1 MPDEEAFCVLVR
13 LMDSYNLR
21 SHYLADMPGLQLRLF
36 QLDRLLEE
44 TIPLLH
50 THFVRKGIKSSMW
63 ASQWFMTLFSYRSAS
78 FTMLKT
84 KLIFSFPLSL
94 VYRVLDI
101 VFAEGLEA
109 MFRFSLAILL
119 RSEDKLLG
127 MEFEQI
133 LSYLQSDLFE
143 IYRIDTEGE
152 DGKGKDQDAQ
162 GDENWKANEFV
173 RDAYEIRM

>member
-1 MPDEEAFCVLVR
+1 VGLTVVHDLV
-13 LMDSYNLR
+13 
-21 SHYLADMPGLQLRLF
+21 F
-36 QLDRLLEE
+36 
-44 TIPLLH
+44 I
-50 THFVRKGIKSSMW
+50 
-63 ASQWFMTLFSYRSAS
+63 SAS
-78 FTMLKT
+78 HSTST
-84 KLIFSFPLSL
+84 DEKLTSRFPLSL

-119 RSEDKLLG
+119 RSEDKLLS
-127 MEFEQI
+127 MDFEQI

-143 IYRIDTEGE
+143 IYRVESESSDGE
-152 DGKGKDQDAQ
+152 AGITDQDSH

>member
-1 MPDEEAFCVLVR
+1 MGITVVH
-13 LMDSYNLR
+13 DS
-21 SHYLADMPGLQLRLF
+21 
-36 QLDRLLEE
+36 LLLSVSSS
-44 TIPLLH
+44 PLP
-50 THFVRKGIKSSMW
+50 
-63 ASQWFMTLFSYRSAS
+63 
-78 FTMLKT
+78 LKV
-84 KLIFSFPLSL
+84 KLNPRFPLSL

-143 IYRIDTEGE
+143 IYRIDDGVG
-152 DGKGKDQDAQ
+152 GKGKDQDSQ

>member
-1 MPDEEAFCVLVR
+1 VGFSVVHDFILLSV
-13 LMDSYNLR
+13 SY
-21 SHYLADMPGLQLRLF
+21 
-36 QLDRLLEE
+36 E
-44 TIPLLH
+44 
-50 THFVRKGIKSSMW
+50 SSGEI
-63 ASQWFMTLFSYRSAS
+63 
-78 FTMLKT
+78 
-84 KLIFSFPLSL
+84 KLIMRFPLSL

-143 IYRIDTEGE
+143 IYRVESDQDDPKPGV
-152 DGKGKDQDAQ
+152 KDQDSQ

>member
-1 MPDEEAFCVLVR
+1 M
-13 LMDSYNLR
+13 
-21 SHYLADMPGLQLRLF
+21 
-36 QLDRLLEE
+36 
-44 TIPLLH
+44 
-50 THFVRKGIKSSMW
+50 
-63 ASQWFMTLFSYRSAS
+63 
-78 FTMLKT
+78 
-84 KLIFSFPLSL
+84 
-94 VYRVLDI
+94 YRVLDI

-143 IYRIDTEGE
+143 IYRVDLEGGE
-152 DGKGKDQDAQ
+152 KGKDQDSQ

-173 RDAYEIRM
+173 RDAYEIRMYVLFYSRGYWLMIERHSCLMRMKLNMRKCARIKINMRTNWICCGMPIDR

>member
-1 MPDEEAFCVLVR
+1 VGISVVHDPILLSV
-13 LMDSYNLR
+13 SGS
-21 SHYLADMPGLQLRLF
+21 SH
-36 QLDRLLEE
+36 
-44 TIPLLH
+44 TIQI
-50 THFVRKGIKSSMW
+50 G
-63 ASQWFMTLFSYRSAS
+63 
-78 FTMLKT
+78 
-84 KLIFSFPLSL
+84 LIFRFPLSL

-143 IYRIDTEGE
+143 IYRIDPDGEG
-152 DGKGKDQDAQ
+152 GKGKDQDSQ

>member
-1 MPDEEAFCVLVR
+1 
-13 LMDSYNLR
+13 MDSYNLR

-78 FTMLKT
+78 LVLHPGKAD
-84 KLIFSFPLSL
+84 SRFPLSL

-143 IYRIDTEGE
+143 IYRIDPDGEG
-152 DGKGKDQDAQ
+152 GTRKDQDSQ

>member
-1 MPDEEAFCVLVR
+1 
-13 LMDSYNLR
+13 
-21 SHYLADMPGLQLRLF
+21 
-36 QLDRLLEE
+36 
-44 TIPLLH
+44 
-50 THFVRKGIKSSMW
+50 
-63 ASQWFMTLFSYRSAS
+63 
-78 FTMLKT
+78 
-84 KLIFSFPLSL
+84 
-94 VYRVLDI
+94 
-101 VFAEGLEA
+101 

-143 IYRIDTEGE
+143 IYRVDQDEE
-152 DGKGKDQDAQ
+152 PAEPRPKGKDQDSQ